1 MTDDEDKSFRERV
14 EEIRNRREEQR
25 QQQQQQQQQQQNISI
40 SGMNQNSGQ
49 SNSAGGGFSH
59 ENLAASRVTIEL
71 ADETLE
77 FENVMVQKTRLG
89 GQLMYGIS
97 GRPDGTS
104 NGMFA
109 SQSYEYTP
117 LQTDRVTI
125 DFGDEILEF
134 ENVTLRKSVMNGQHL
149 YGVPGEPD
157 RRRSPERT
165 GRTDDRG
172 TADPEIER
180 SKTRRVN
187 SEGDVAEDRTSTAVY
202 TPDGDTSDTSSSN
215 GGSST
220 AINFCPGCSA
230 DLSAVQSP
238 SFCPDCGRDLS
249 DLG

>member
-14 EEIRNRREEQR
+14 EEIRERREAQN
-25 QQQQQQQQQQQNISI
+25 QQQQQNISI
-40 SGMNQNSGQ
+40 NGMNTNGGQ
-49 SNSAGGGFSH
+49 SSSAGGGFSH

-71 ADETLE
+71 TDETLE

-97 GRPDGTS
+97 GHPEGMS

-109 SQSYEYTP
+109 SQSFEYSP
-117 LQTDRVTI
+117 LQADHVAI
-125 DFGDEILEF
+125 EFGDEILEF
-134 ENVTLRKSVMNGQHL
+134 ENITLQKSVMNGQHL

-157 RRRSPERT
+157 RRRSTDRANQ
-165 GRTDDRG
+165 TDDG
-172 TADPEIER
+172 ETADSKIER
-180 SKTRRVN
+180 SKTRRAN
-187 SEGDVAEDRTSTAVY
+187 AEEDGSEDRNPTAVY
-202 TPDGDTSDTSSSN
+202 TPDENT
-215 GGSST
+215 GGSSPPSGASSN

-230 DLSAVQSP
+230 DLSGVASP